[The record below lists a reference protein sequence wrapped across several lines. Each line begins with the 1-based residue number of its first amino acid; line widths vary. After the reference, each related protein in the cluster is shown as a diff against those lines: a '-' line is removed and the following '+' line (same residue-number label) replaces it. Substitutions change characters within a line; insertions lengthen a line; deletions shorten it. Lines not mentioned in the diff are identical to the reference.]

1 MAAAAAPLGALT
13 LSVKKA
19 AALAANDVIF
29 GVVDEFNRGRLY
41 LPFTWGYVPQTGD
54 AAGVWLPKVVT
65 STAVT
70 APDGSG
76 QIGQYTV
83 VIQPGTSDLVNVA
96 SVQTIKVDPNAFFLV
111 ATSTW

>member
-1 MAAAAAPLGALT
+1 MTAAAAPLGALS

-19 AALAANDVIF
+19 ASLAANDVIF
-29 GVVDEFNRGRLY
+29 GVVDELNRGRLY

-54 AAGVWLPKVVT
+54 TNSKWLPTVLA

-76 QIGQYTV
+76 AVGQYLVTL
-83 VIQPGTSDLVNVA
+83 QPGTADLVNVA
-96 SVQTIKVDPNAFFLV
+96 SVQTMRVDSNAFFLV